1 MLPPYNDWVKTLA
14 ADCDTS
20 GFALPPRLLDIAY
33 RQIVVE
39 GEVAFGI
46 NTDTA
51 AIRNK
56 IINGLRRS
64 DDMTAL
70 GAGLYLYTQK
80 QPLQWPLYDRCLRIC
95 KEYDLY
101 PDAYCYLLEA
111 PHKPVSVAE
120 AVPTLKVAVMKELLL
135 AHGITPVGKR
145 ADIEKQVS
153 AGLTLEQ
160 LGSAVMPHLA
170 SERAHFT
177 ARCHKEA
184 YAALL
189 RMILHRAYFLR
200 RLAKWP
206 QKVFPCV
213 ELGRIT
219 AEEAAFAQHI
229 VDGGYDSVLDGSN
242 IKRLLPLYPG
252 DMVEIYFRVRGT
264 AANL

>member
-1 MLPPYNDWVKTLA
+1 
-14 ADCDTS
+14 
-20 GFALPPRLLDIAY
+20 
-33 RQIVVE
+33 
-39 GEVAFGI
+39 
-46 NTDTA
+46 
-51 AIRNK
+51 
-56 IINGLRRS
+56 
-64 DDMTAL
+64 
-70 GAGLYLYTQK
+70 
-80 QPLQWPLYDRCLRIC
+80 
-95 KEYDLY
+95 
-101 PDAYCYLLEA
+101 
-111 PHKPVSVAE
+111 
-120 AVPTLKVAVMKELLL
+120 MKELLL

-213 ELGRIT
+213 ELGRVT

-242 IKRLLPLYPG
+242 IMRLLPLYPG